1 MSVAVNC
8 CSSAVSGCQCQC
20 IARLSF
26 PLEANGRIRLSTL
39 VTLSV
44 DASALLYLYFSFL
57 QYRRLNTVV
66 SICTCGFLQ
75 FHIGSGS
82 AYYGYP
88 ELGYHLKCYN
98 MLVRISIPRTLIIF
112 SDNMIVMSRGTMMV
126 FCVWEPPR

>member
-44 DASALLYLYFSFL
+44 DASALLYLYLSFL
-57 QYRRLNTVV
+57 QYRRLITVV
-66 SICTCGFLQ
+66 FVLVDFCNFL
-75 FHIGSGS
+75 S
-82 AYYGYP
+82 AQAV
-88 ELGYHLKCYN
+88 H
-98 MLVRISIPRTLIIF
+98 
-112 SDNMIVMSRGTMMV
+112 TMDILS
-126 FCVWEPPR
+126 